1 MPWDKAVK
9 CGDEILTQYYHEH
22 LINSVDRA
30 KKLSDAEL
38 IVKLASS
45 SVREAIFRDWTSE
58 I

>member
-1 MPWDKAVK
+1 MKR
-9 CGDEILTQYYHEH
+9 GDDILTQYYPEH
-22 LINSVDRA
+22 VINSVDRA

-45 SVREAIFRDWTSE
+45 SLREGIFRDLRSE